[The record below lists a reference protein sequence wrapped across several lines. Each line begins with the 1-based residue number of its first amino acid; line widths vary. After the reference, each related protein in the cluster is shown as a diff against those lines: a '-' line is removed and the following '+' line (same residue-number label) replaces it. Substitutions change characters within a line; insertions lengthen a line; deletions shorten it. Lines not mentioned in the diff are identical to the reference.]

1 MWASPEAA
9 GCEREPIRIQARSP
23 TMMFTSAEL
32 EYLRSQ
38 RLGRLATLT
47 PRGTLQNSP
56 ISYQVDDDAGVI
68 DVWGRDMGN
77 TRKFHNVAANGQ
89 VAFVVDDLA
98 SVTPWVVRGVE
109 IRGTAEALTDQSPP
123 NVYMSREVIRIHP
136 RRIIAWGLGPDGG
149 RTSRQVAPSLPAAG

>member
-1 MWASPEAA
+1 MEA
-9 GCEREPIRIQARSP
+9 GRP
-23 TMMFTSAEL
+23 TMIFTSVEL

-56 ISYQVDDDAGVI
+56 ITYQVDDEAGVI

-89 VAFVVDDLA
+89 VAFVVDNLA
-98 SVTPWVVRGVE
+98 SVTPWVVRGIE

-123 NVYMSREVIRIHP
+123 NAYMSREVIRIHP
-136 RRIIAWGLGPDGG
+136 RRVIAWGLGPDGG
-149 RTSRQVAPSLPAAG
+149 RTSRQVAPAEPAAG

>member
-1 MWASPEAA
+1 M
-9 GCEREPIRIQARSP
+9 I
-23 TMMFTSAEL
+23 FTSVEL

-56 ISYQVDDDAGVI
+56 ITYQVDDEAGVI

-98 SVTPWVVRGVE
+98 SVTPWVVRGIE
-109 IRGTAEALTDQSPP
+109 IRGAAEALTDQSPP
-123 NVYMSREVIRIHP
+123 NAYMSREVIRIHP
-136 RRIIAWGLGPDGG
+136 RRVIAWGLGPDGG
-149 RTSRQVAPSLPAAG
+149 RTSRQVAPAEPAAG

>member
-9 GCEREPIRIQARSP
+9 GCEREPIRIQARRP
-23 TMMFTSAEL
+23 TMVFASAEL

-56 ISYQVDDDAGVI
+56 VGFQVDEDAGVI
-68 DVWGRDMGN
+68 AIWGRDMGN

-109 IRGTAEALTDQSPP
+109 IRGTAEALTDQAPP

>member
-1 MWASPEAA
+1 M
-9 GCEREPIRIQARSP
+9 I
-23 TMMFTSAEL
+23 FTSVEL

-56 ISYQVDDDAGVI
+56 ITYQVDDEAGVI

-98 SVTPWVVRGVE
+98 SVTPWVVRGIE

-123 NVYMSREVIRIHP
+123 NAYMSREVIRIHP
-136 RRIIAWGLGPDGG
+136 RRVIAWGLGPDGG
-149 RTSRQVAPSLPAAG
+149 RTSRQVAPAEPAAG